1 MSLDEY
7 DDGDEVEGIQ
17 QKEIMMKKSEII
29 RGKISDDTYEF

>member
-7 DDGDEVEGIQ
+7 DAGDEVEGIQ

-29 RGKISDDTYEF
+29 LGKITEDTFEF